1 MIVVALCLVLSVR
14 NLLSDIELSNPNME
28 VYGKTNSKA
37 LRKPAE
43 QLLFERAINAAWLAH
58 QRGFPIEVQTVYDQD
73 RSLTV
78 PFLTK
83 LLVTPKFRTA
93 LEARGIPVET
103 AVGIT
108 AEQAYA
114 LTVMTDQSLVMD
126 PFQRLKKLGVS
137 WAQWQGWLKQ
147 PMFAR
152 IYGKTSED
160 LLRSSVPAALT
171 ALAARAQAGN
181 NDAIKYLL
189 AITGYYDPSA
199 KSQNAEYDRVISAM
213 IDAVERNVEDPE
225 ALKRISSAV
234 SEAAS
239 KWNVPL
245 SIDAEIV
252 EDE

>member
-1 MIVVALCLVLSVR
+1 MDCRLGDELEQIKPSEVAAY
-14 NLLSDIELSNPNME
+14 N
-28 VYGKTNSKA
+28 KTRPGE
-37 LRKPAE
+37 RKKRAE
-43 QLLFERAINAAWLAH
+43 QMLFERAVTAAWLCH
-58 QRGFPIEVQTVYDQD
+58 QRGFPIEPQTIYEQD

-78 PFLTK
+78 PFLAE
-83 LLVTPKFRTA
+83 LVHTPKFKTA

-103 AVGIT
+103 PVGLT

-114 LTVMTDQSLVMD
+114 LTVMTDQSLNMD

-137 WAQWQGWLKQ
+137 WATWQGWLKQ
-147 PMFAR
+147 PIFAKV
-152 IYGKTSED
+152 YGKTSED

-189 AITGYYDPSA
+189 AITGYYDPTA
-199 KSQNAEYDRVISAM
+199 KSQNAEYERVISAM
-213 IDAVERNVEDPE
+213 MDAVELYVEDPE
-225 ALKRISSAV
+225 ALRKIASTV

-245 SIDAEIV
+245 AIDAEIV
-252 EDE
+252 E

>member
-1 MIVVALCLVLSVR
+1 MSEVSKVAP
-14 NLLSDIELSNPNME
+14 DME
-28 VYGKTNSKA
+28 VYNRTNVKQSK
-37 LRKPAE
+37 KPQE
-43 QLLFERAINAAWLAH
+43 QVLFEQAINAAWLAH
-58 QRGFPIEVQTVYDQD
+58 QRGFPIEAQTIYDQD
-73 RSLTV
+73 RSLTI
-78 PFLTK
+78 PFLMK
-83 LLVTPKFRTA
+83 LVVSPKFKHA
-93 LEARGIPVET
+93 LEARGIPAEVP
-103 AVGIT
+103 VGIT

-114 LTVMTDQSLVMD
+114 LTVMTDQSLTMD

-152 IYGKTSED
+152 IYGKTTED

-234 SEAAS
+234 SDAAS

-245 SIDAEIV
+245 AVDAEIV

>member
-1 MIVVALCLVLSVR
+1 
-14 NLLSDIELSNPNME
+14 
-28 VYGKTNSKA
+28 
-37 LRKPAE
+37 
-43 QLLFERAINAAWLAH
+43 
-58 QRGFPIEVQTVYDQD
+58 
-73 RSLTV
+73 
-78 PFLTK
+78 
-83 LLVTPKFRTA
+83 
-93 LEARGIPVET
+93 
-103 AVGIT
+103 
-108 AEQAYA
+108 
-114 LTVMTDQSLVMD
+114 MD
-126 PFQRLKKLGVS
+126 PFQRLKKLGIS

-171 ALAARAQAGN
+171 ALATRAQAGN

-245 SIDAEIV
+245 AIDAEIV